1 MNKLKSLNNRW
12 TLMILLFSIFLGGCV
27 KKEFDKPPIGNLPVG
42 EVKTIAELIS
52 MYDNA
57 SANEKPIVFDYDAT
71 LYAVVNMDETS
82 GNIYKSV
89 FVEDN
94 TGAINLR
101 FTGESGLRTGDSVQ
115 VYLRKAILNDYN
127 KLYQIDNLNADSN
140 IVILANKKYPE
151 PEVVT
156 IPQIMAG
163 GYQAKLI
170 KLENVQFISG
180 DLGKNY
186 ADANGYGNRFIED
199 CNGNT
204 MIIRT
209 SNYANFATKAL
220 PEGKGNLIAVVG
232 IFNTT
237 YQLYIRTV
245 SEVDMTGDR
254 CGGGGGGGGEV
265 IPVAEVNENFN
276 SVTADQ
282 DIAFTGWTNIAEAG
296 TRKWQGK
303 VFSGNGYAQATAYN
317 SGLTSMVS
325 WMITPPVIMDQ
336 KKYLRFNTAKAF
348 YAHNDNTG
356 LTVWASTDFDGTNIA
371 GASWTQLNVT
381 VAGQADADH
390 TFIESGDYDLS
401 PFIGNDYVFI
411 AFKYR
416 GSDTES
422 TSYRVDDVY
431 IGTEAG
437 GGGGGGGT
445 GGGTQEDPYTIAQ
458 AIENNNATPYV
469 TGWIKG
475 YIVGSVREGVT
486 QVTSGDDILFNPPF
500 QLATNV
506 LLADNINETDYTKCV
521 IVNLPAGTEL
531 RTQVNLLDTP
541 GNHKKW
547 LNVTGTLRTYFGQ
560 PGLRDCP
567 GTASDFVLEGGG
579 GGGGGGDAIFTEEFT
594 TTLGSFS
601 HFTVVGPQIWEWAD
615 FDGGCAKMSGYANST
630 NNANEDWLVSPA
642 INLSGHTGSVLE
654 IRQAANFVS
663 NQWDLL
669 QVMISSDYDG
679 TSSPAEQGTWTE
691 LTVPN
696 RPAGN
701 NWTFVNSG
709 PIDISAYNGQSAVY
723 VAFKYRSTTSVSSTW
738 EISKVEVK

>member
-1 MNKLKSLNNRW
+1 MKMLTSFNHR
-12 TLMILLFSIFLGGCV
+12 LLLIVLFFSILMGGCV

-57 SANEKPIVFDYDAT
+57 AAQDKPIVFDYDAS
-71 LYAVVNMDETS
+71 LFAVVSMDETS

-89 FVEDN
+89 FVQDA

-101 FTGESGLRTGDSVQ
+101 FTGESGLRTGDSIQ
-115 VYLRKAILNDYN
+115 VYLKKAFLNDYN

-151 PEVVT
+151 PETVT
-156 IPQIMAG
+156 IPQLLAG

-170 KLENVQFISG
+170 KLENVQFVAG
-180 DLGKNY
+180 DLGKNF
-186 ADANGYGNRFIED
+186 ADAEGYGNRNLED
-199 CNGNT
+199 CNGKT
-204 MIIRT
+204 IIVRS
-209 SNYANFATKAL
+209 SNYASFGDKAL
-220 PEGKGNLIAVVG
+220 PEGKGSLIAIVG
-232 IFNTT
+232 QFNTT
-237 YQLYIRTV
+237 YQLYVRTL
-245 SEVDMTGDR
+245 SEVDLTGTR
-254 CGGGGGGGGEV
+254 CDGGGGGGGGDLT
-265 IPVAEVNENFN
+265 PVAEVNENFN

-303 VFSGNGYAQATAYN
+303 IFSGNGYAQATAYN

-381 VAGQADADH
+381 VVTEADADH
-390 TFIESGDYDLS
+390 TFIKSGDYDLS

-422 TSYRVDDVY
+422 SSYRVDDVY
-431 IGTEAG
+431 IGTEPD
-437 GGGGGGGT
+437 GGGGGGT
-445 GGGTQEDPYTIAQ
+445 GGGTQEEPFTIAQ

-475 YIVGSVREGVT
+475 YIVGSVKDGVT
-486 QVTSGDDILFNPPF
+486 QVTSAEDIHFNPPF
-500 QLATNV
+500 TLATNL
-506 LLADNINETDYTKCV
+506 LLADNMNETDYTKCV
-521 IVNLPAGTEL
+521 IVNLPAGSAL

-567 GTASDFVLEGGG
+567 GTESDFVLEGGG
-579 GGGGGGDAIFTEEFT
+579 GGGGDALFTEDFA
-594 TTLGSFS
+594 TTLGTFS
-601 HFTVVGPQIWEWAD
+601 HFSVVGDQIWNWGS
-615 FDGGCAKMSGYANST
+615 FDDGCALMTGFVNP
-630 NNANEDWLVSPA
+630 NRIPNEDWLISPA
-642 INLSGHTGSVLE
+642 INLASNTQSVLE
-654 IRQAANFVS
+654 VRQAANYVE

-679 TSSPAEQGTWTE
+679 SSNPNSQGTWTE
-691 LTVPN
+691 LTIPN
-696 RPAGN
+696 RPPGN
-701 NWTFVNSG
+701 NWTFLNSG
-709 PIDISAYNGQSAVY
+709 EIDISAYDGQSAVY
-723 VAFKYRSTTSVSSTW
+723 VAFRYRSTDSVASTW